1 MTYAGGRKTERPLT
15 RQFPARLAFNRM
27 ARVSL
32 AACLSALTL
41 LGLPAEAAESDP
53 RSEREFFGLL
63 RARDLTPFGLGMGL
77 KGEAAT

>member
-1 MTYAGGRKTERPLT
+1 MT

-27 ARVSL
+27 PRVSL
-32 AACLSALTL
+32 AACLRLTL

-53 RSEREFFGLL
+53 GSEREFFGLL